1 MATTVAIVDAAI
13 AALAGPDPTADNE
26 QAQLRVDNSGR
37 LWTRTSVL
45 PGVEVIASASYTS
58 NTNTAAIT
66 VPDGAS
72 KINIFIDITAV
83 GGDSNETLDID
94 VEWSSDGGTTWF
106 VVDGTADAFNQM
118 TQPEGVQRVAKQFN
132 VLAPTY
138 RLALVTA
145 GTTPTTTLVIDHVG
159 VYA

>member
-37 LWTRTSVL
+37 LWMRPSVL
-45 PGVEVIASASYTS
+45 PGVEVIASAAYSS
-58 NTNTAAIT
+58 NTNTAAVT

-72 KINIFIDITAV
+72 KVNIFISITAV
-83 GGDSNETLDID
+83 GGDSNETLDVN
-94 VEWSSDGGTTWF
+94 VEWSPDAGSTWF
-106 VVDGTADAFNQM
+106 VVDGTADSFNQM
-118 TQPEGVQRVAKQFN
+118 TQPEGTQNVAKQFN

-145 GTTPTTTLVIDHVG
+145 GTTPTFTAVVDHVG